1 MVFFYVFSRYRYDMI
16 KKIVIKRKVLRGN
29 MKKHLALKIGI
40 GTLIA
45 LLLGSGGVF
54 AYFAHYYSNV
64 FFHGTSIN
72 GMDVSGMTVDEVEKK
87 IAESVDSYTLTVKFR
102 GDGKEEI
109 TDKAIGYRYQPDG
122 TVQKLKEKQNS
133 LNWLDGYLHK
143 TTQKV
148 NVKMTY
154 SVEALIDVVSAMPEL
169 QDDKMEEPKDAF
181 MEFKDTKFRIVP
193 EIQGTKITGKDRV
206 LAAIEEAVKAE
217 EKELDL
223 EKEIPDLYAKPKKLS
238 DDKAMNEEMKQLNEL
253 VSACVTYDLPGG
265 EKKTLDGTTLK
276 DWLTK
281 DKEGKY
287 KLDETEW
294 TKHLTDYVAE
304 MAASVD
310 TYDRD
315 REFEATGI
323 GKVKVHN
330 MTYGYL
336 IDQAG
341 EIEQLRKDI
350 KSGEAV
356 ERKPVYSNWQ
366 TSDENNGY
374 GDTYVE
380 IDCTRQ
386 HLWLYEN
393 GKVAVETDIVSGAM
407 SGDTITPTGVY
418 MFVTKES
425 PSLLVGRDSN
435 NKVMYRQPVKY
446 FMPFIGMGIGIHDA
460 TWQAAFGGTRYRD
473 GFGSH
478 GCINVPLD
486 KAEQLYN
493 KINFE
498 MPVIVYYS

>member
-1 MVFFYVFSRYRYDMI
+1 
-16 KKIVIKRKVLRGN
+16 
-29 MKKHLALKIGI
+29 MKKHLVLKIGI
-40 GTLIA
+40 GALIA
-45 LLLGSGGVF
+45 LLLVLGGIFFVF
-54 AYFAHYYSNV
+54 TRYYSDV
-64 FFHGTSIN
+64 FFKGTYIN
-72 GMDVSGMTVDEVEKK
+72 GMNVSGMTVEEVEQK

-109 TDKAIGYRYQPDG
+109 ADGEIDYRYEPDG
-122 TVQKLKEKQNS
+122 EVENLKKKQNA
-133 LNWLDGYLHK
+133 LNWLVGYLHK
-143 TTQKV
+143 TTSKV

-154 SVEALIDVVSAMPEL
+154 SDEKLAGIVNAMPEM
-169 QDDKMEEPKDAF
+169 QDENMEAPEDAF
-181 MEFKDTKFRIVP
+181 MDFQDAKFLIVP
-193 EIQGTKITGKDRV
+193 EKQGTQITDKNRV
-206 LAAIEEAVKAE
+206 LPAIEEAVKAA
-217 EKELDL
+217 EKEIDL
-223 EKEIPDLYAKPKKLS
+223 EKTIPDLYAKPQKFS
-238 DDKAMNEEMKQLNEL
+238 DDKAMNEEVKQLNEL
-253 VSACVTYDLPGG
+253 VSASVTYDLPGDG
-265 EKKTLDGTTLK
+265 KKTLDGTTLK
-276 DWLTK
+276 DWLK
-281 DKEGKY
+281 KGEDGKY
-287 KLDETEW
+287 SLDEELW
-294 TKHLTDYVAE
+294 TQHLTDYVAE
-304 MAASVD
+304 LAASVD

-323 GKVKVHN
+323 GKITVHN
-330 MTYGYL
+330 TTYGYL
-336 IDQAG
+336 INQPE
-341 EIEQLRKDI
+341 EIEQLRQDI
-350 KSGEAV
+350 KNGEPV

-366 TSDENNGY
+366 TSDENNGF
-374 GDTYVE
+374 GTTYVE

-386 HLWLYEN
+386 HLWLYED
-393 GKVAVETDIVSGAM
+393 GKVTVETDIVSGAM

-425 PSLLVGRDSN
+425 PSLLVGRDAN